1 MELQAQSKFFTTS
14 FICSI
19 LKGQI
24 SNPVTSSLH
33 KVSNCVG
40 PTSEKGEGETGE
52 KLQSGKFLFLPA
64 LNVE

>member
-1 MELQAQSKFFTTS
+1 MELQAQSTFFANS

-33 KVSNCVG
+33 KVPNCVR
-40 PTSEKGEGETGE
+40 PTSERGEGKTDE